1 MSIQYTVVKQKRK
14 TATIVI
20 DKEQQVI
27 VKVPER
33 MTKSQIEALVLQHS
47 TWIEETQ
54 AKKRER
60 LEASDWLITGK
71 QLYLGKYWPVTIKEV
86 SMQGGQILF
95 NTEIGFKLVTDGT
108 TDCARKLME
117 QFYRRKS
124 QEIIPPLVSRYAQ
137 QVGVSYGKITIRK
150 QETRWGSC
158 SSSGNLSFNMKI
170 LFAPTEMIE
179 YVVLHEVMHLRH
191 FDHSKAFWA
200 DIESYMPDYKT
211 RMNYFKQY
219 GQNFVI

>member
-1 MSIQYTVVKQKRK
+1 MAIQYTVVKQKRK

-33 MTKSQIEALVLQHS
+33 MTQRQIDTLILQHS
-47 TWIEETQ
+47 TWIEEML
-54 AKKRER
+54 AKKKAR

-71 QLYLGKYWPVTIKEV
+71 QLYLGNYWPVTIKQV
-86 SMQGGQILF
+86 PLQGGQILF
-95 NTEIGFKLVTDGT
+95 NTEMGFKLVTDGT
-108 TDCARKLME
+108 VVCARQLME
-117 QFYRRKS
+117 QFYRRKA
-124 QEIIPPLVSRYAQ
+124 QEMIPPLVMHYAE

-170 LFAPTEMIE
+170 LFAPIEMIE
-179 YVVLHEVMHLRH
+179 YIVLHEVMHLRH

-200 DIESYMPDYKT
+200 DIENYMPDYKT
-211 RMNYFKQY
+211 RMSYFKQY